1 MIGVVGRES
10 TIENYNME
18 ITFTAWIICC
28 PPTIKKHQTRKY
40 RLVPWSHFQNLG
52 WIVRISKNWT
62 LLIDVMKH

>member
-40 RLVPWSHFQNLG
+40 RLVP
-52 WIVRISKNWT
+52 
-62 LLIDVMKH
+62 